1 MDMSLNKLPEL
12 VMLSNHLIFCHSFLL
27 LPSIFPNIR
36 VFFNDLTLYIW
47 RSEVKWSHSVMSDS
61 LRPHGLYS
69 PGILQARILESV
81 AVPFSRGSS
90 QHRDQT
96 RVSRIGGR
104 CFTHWA
110 TREGHGGQ
118 DIGTLATD
126 LAMKNQGWL
135 LGLAGL
141 ITLQS
146 SPVPQFKSIY
156 SVFSIF
162 YGSTPISIVV
172 YWKNHRFDYMD
183 LCQQSDFS
191 AY

>member
-1 MDMSLNKLPEL
+1 MTWLFTSEEVKL
-12 VMLSNHLIFCHSFLL
+12 
-27 LPSIFPNIR
+27 
-36 VFFNDLTLYIW
+36 
-47 RSEVKWSHSVMSDS
+47 SEVTQSCPTLCDPMDCSLPGFSV
-61 LRPHGLYS
+61 HGVF
-69 PGILQARILESV
+69 QARVLDWV
-81 AVPFSRGSS
+81 AISFSRGSS
-90 QHRDQT
+90 LSRDWTQ
-96 RVSRIGGR
+96 VSCIAGR
-104 CFTHWA
+104 RFNLWV

-156 SVFSIF
+156 SSVFSIF
-162 YGSTPISIVV
+162 SGSTPISIVV